1 MTKRK
6 RLTREEQELQDAQI
20 TPAVREFDIEFGGI
34 PEYKA
39 PDPVIV
45 YHIEFDIRIGVETSE
60 GMEHDRFVSSGLQT
74 IDKSW
79 LSNAASMFN
88 KLSRS
93 EKLAW
98 LKKSYPKS
106 FKLER
111 SESIIGFDGT
121 FKTTIEEY
129 ELRMQ

>member
-6 RLTREEQELQDAQI
+6 RLTQEEQELQDAQI
-20 TPAVREFDIEFGGI
+20 TQAVRGFDIEFGGI

-39 PDPVIV
+39 PDPVTV
-45 YHIEFDIRIGVETSE
+45 YHVEFDIRIGVETSE
-60 GMEHDRFVSSGLQT
+60 GMEHLRPIISRLET
-74 IDKSW
+74 LDKSW
-79 LSNAASMFN
+79 LSNAVSMFN

-111 SESIIGFDGT
+111 GEKIIEFNGT
-121 FKTTIEEY
+121 FEATVEEY
-129 ELRMQ
+129 NLRMQ